1 MSSINGDKS
10 RFHRI
15 RKSKLALRERSREI
29 RKKLVAAAA
38 AIAPVEGASVETVRP
53 FRPL

>member
-15 RKSKLALRERSREI
+15 RKSKLALRERSREL
-29 RKKLVAAAA
+29 RKKLEAAAA
-38 AIAPVEGASVETVRP
+38 PVAGAPVETVRP

>member
-29 RKKLVAAAA
+29 RRKLAAAA
-38 AIAPVEGASVETVRP
+38 APEVAPPAVERP

>member
-15 RKSKLALRERSREI
+15 RKSKLALRERSREM

-38 AIAPVEGASVETVRP
+38 AAVVPVEAPAVERP